1 MAAHRGDARGRH
13 CTWCTAALPREGS
26 CTGIRVWR
34 EGGQSKPQSLCL
46 GTEPFWVST
55 HFPLPCQQSLCTGEI
70 TRKKKSVC
78 CRRRE
83 GRSSKGTSPLSPHPD
98 KRTSAPELQY
108 FPLLGFAEQGPPV
121 LELPVDARV
130 VLAFPVQPGYLT
142 HASSQPQTPLLCS
155 RREPNDVGFSGHFLT
170 TFYLFCSSLQ
180 AKH

>member
-1 MAAHRGDARGRH
+1 MHCCSPKGRQLHWDKSLARRGTEQATEPLPWDRAFLGFYPFS
-13 CTWCTAALPREGS
+13 AALS
-26 CTGIRVWR
+26 AITLYWR
-34 EGGQSKPQSLCL
+34 NHK
-46 GTEPFWVST
+46 
-55 HFPLPCQQSLCTGEI
+55 
-70 TRKKKSVC
+70 KKKSVC

-108 FPLLGFAEQGPPV
+108 FPPLGFAGQGPPV